1 MILLDEFMKSEY
13 NDLLDADLYL
23 LVDGEKIRITE
34 ENSTPEFFKKYEDYE
49 IVNIRPTIMPV
60 EQEDIVEDDLTPEV
74 DVHFNLGF
82 LVELEKYVEE
92 SEDLKNGSNTDHK
105 EIN

>member
-105 EIN
+105 ENN

>member
-1 MILLDEFMKSEY
+1 MILLKEFMESEY
-13 NDLLDADLYL
+13 NGILDADCYL
-23 LVDGEKIRITE
+23 LVDGERTRITE

-60 EQEDIVEDDLTPEV
+60 AQEDITEDDMTPEV

-82 LVELEKYVEE
+82 LIELEKYVEE